1 MSSSPTETHVEVV
14 MPQLGISVTEGTI
27 VQWRKSPGDAVAYE
41 EPICDIDTDK
51 IESELPAP
59 VAGTLIEILVAAG
72 ETVATGS
79 AIAVIASDGSH
90 DLAPV
95 ALDAVEPEATE
106 GVVAERR
113 EHLHSPV
120 VQRLAAEH
128 GIDLATVR
136 GTGTGGRVRKQD
148 VLEVIADRASGG
160 LQPYAPPPPVPLTRM
175 RRSIGDHM
183 KRSLETAAT
192 VTSWIEVDFTA
203 IESARAQFG
212 TTALPIVASATIATL
227 SEFPDLNAWLDG
239 GDIVRHETV
248 NLGIAVALSPEGLLV
263 PVIRH
268 AERLDIAELSERIRD
283 LATRARAGELKPEEL
298 RDGTFTITNPGQ
310 YGTIM
315 ATPVINQ
322 PQVAILDTEAIVR
335 RAVVIR
341 EASGEEQIAIRP
353 MCILG
358 LSWDHRALD
367 GVLAAQFL
375 GALRD
380 RLENWS

>member
-1 MSSSPTETHVEVV
+1 

-27 VQWRKSPGDAVAYE
+27 VHWRKRPGETVAYE
-41 EPICDIDTDK
+41 EPLCDIDTDK
-51 IESELPAP
+51 IESELPSP
-59 VAGTLIEILVAAG
+59 VAGTLIEILAAVG
-72 ETVATGS
+72 ETVATGA
-79 AIAVIASDGSH
+79 AIAVIASDRSH
-90 DLAPV
+90 EPPVVELPPPAAAAPDGDV
-95 ALDAVEPEATE
+95 SES
-106 GVVAERR
+106 R

-128 GIDLATVR
+128 GIDLATIT
-136 GTGTGGRVRKQD
+136 GTGQGGRVRKQD
-148 VLEVIADRASGG
+148 VLAAIADRESVRAS
-160 LQPYAPPPPVPLTRM
+160 QYVPPEPVPLSRM

-203 IESARAQFG
+203 IEAAREQFR
-212 TTALPIVASATIATL
+212 TTALPIVAHATIATL

-248 NLGIAVALSPEGLLV
+248 NLGIAVALGAEGLLV
-263 PVIRH
+263 PVIRE
-268 AERLDIAELSERIRD
+268 AERLDIAELSARIRD
-283 LATRARAGELKPEEL
+283 LATRARGGELKAEEL

-322 PQVAILDTEAIVR
+322 PQVAILDIEAIVK

-341 EASGEEQIAIRP
+341 DAGGAEQIVVRP
-353 MCILG
+353 ICILG
-358 LSWDHRALD
+358 LSWDHRAID

-375 GALRD
+375 GALRG